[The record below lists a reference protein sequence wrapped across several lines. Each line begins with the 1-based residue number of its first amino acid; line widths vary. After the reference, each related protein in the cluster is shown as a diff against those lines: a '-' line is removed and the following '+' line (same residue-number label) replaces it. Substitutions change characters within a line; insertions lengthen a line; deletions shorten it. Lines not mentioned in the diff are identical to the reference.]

1 MVRARSERAH
11 SQVLDAAATLFAGR
25 GIDATSMDQIAA
37 SSGVS
42 KATIYKHWPDKEKL
56 ALEVLVYVHGLDHEI
71 PVFNSGDL
79 RADLVAQLSHQP
91 APERTALKDKIMP
104 HLIAYSARN
113 VEFGA
118 AWRER
123 VSERPRAALR
133 EMLMRAIKRGQ
144 LARALDVELGIAM
157 LMGPMLYRF
166 IFVNRKA
173 GQTPP
178 AFIEQV
184 VDAFLRAFGKSR

>member
-1 MVRARSERAH
+1 MDAIARA
-11 SQVLDAAATLFAGR
+11 
-25 GIDATSMDQIAA
+25 
-37 SSGVS
+37 SGVS
-42 KATIYKHWPDKEKL
+42 KATIYNHWPDKEKL

-118 AWRER
+118 AWRELSASAR
-123 VSERPRAALR
+123 ERLFA
-133 EMLMRAIKRGQ
+133 KC
-144 LARALDVELGIAM
+144 
-157 LMGPMLYRF
+157 
-166 IFVNRKA
+166 
-173 GQTPP
+173 
-178 AFIEQV
+178 
-184 VDAFLRAFGKSR
+184 